1 MQSIESPYRV
11 EIPQLNERL
20 WQAWICKNRESDR
33 AWARK
38 RSRFLQVVL
47 GIVFVVAVVQNLA
60 S

>member
-33 AWARK
+33 AWA
-38 RSRFLQVVL
+38 L
-47 GIVFVVAVVQNLA
+47 GVVFVAAVVQNLA

>member
-38 RSRFLQVVL
+38 RSRFLQVAL
-47 GIVFVVAVVQNLA
+47 GVVFVAAVVQNLA